1 MDITSSQKKEF
12 QTAYQECVET
22 LIKDVLDYR
31 RTMLRVL
38 SEHDFQCEFNFSDFA
53 RESFLHNIKAFHD
66 HYYSLE
72 SATQSFK
79 EIINK
84 RK

>member
-1 MDITSSQKKEF
+1 MRMNVIGKKFGSLE
-12 QTAYQECVET
+12 A
-22 LIKDVLDYR
+22 
-31 RTMLRVL
+31 
-38 SEHDFQCEFNFSDFA
+38 
-53 RESFLHNIKAFHD
+53 FLHNIKAFHD

-84 RK
+84 RP